1 MLSILLE
8 FSLVPLYLKSMILI
22 LLCFK
27 IMDLREFCVC
37 NMKCLFFSNC
47 HCNLFYI
54 CVMVGV

>member
-27 IMDLREFCVC
+27 NMDLREFCDE
-37 NMKCLFFSNC
+37 MFLF
-47 HCNLFYI
+47 
-54 CVMVGV
+54 